1 MNKLEVGSLR
11 GQQMLSYLP
20 EYYEHSRVIRAD
32 MYAKGTELDALDRAL
47 NETLD
52 QFFVRT
58 ATWGLR
64 HWEEELGIPVETAKP
79 LEQRRS
85 LVESKLRGA
94 GKFTGQLVKK
104 VAESYHGGAVDIS
117 FQPERW
123 SFTVKFV
130 DTVGIPP
137 NLDDLRAVLEDLKP
151 AHMAIEY
158 EFNYLLIR
166 DIDGVMTLNELEQVE
181 LKNFAGGGSIG

>member
-11 GQQMLSYLP
+11 GQEMLSYLP

-32 MYAKGTELDALDRAL
+32 MHAKGTELDALDRAL

-104 VAESYHGGAVDIS
+104 VAESYHGGEVDIS

>member
-1 MNKLEVGSLR
+1 MNKLGVSSPR
-11 GQQMLSYLP
+11 GLEMLSYLP
-20 EYYEHSRVIRAD
+20 GYYEHSRVIQAD
-32 MYAKGTELDALDRAL
+32 MHAKGVELDALDQAL
-47 NETLD
+47 NETLN

-64 HWEEELGIPVETAKP
+64 QWEEELGIPVEEAKP

-85 LVESKLRGA
+85 MVESKLRGA
-94 GKFTGQLVKK
+94 GKFTGRLVKK
-104 VAESYHGGAVDIS
+104 VAESYYGGAVDIS

-130 DTVGIPP
+130 DSVGIPP
-137 NLDDLRAVLEDLKP
+137 NLDDLKAVLEDIKP
-151 AHMAIEY
+151 AHMAMEY

-166 DIDGVMTLNELEQVE
+166 DIDEVMTLNELEQVE
-181 LKNFAGGGSIG
+181 LKNFAGGGWIG